1 MYWDGL
7 VSICTLL
14 SATIWQAARQASP
27 QTRLDIN
34 AENKSHLVHD
44 TKYSSKAARAAA
56 TATAATTTAHE
67 LI

>member
-1 MYWDGL
+1 LGWLGVDLYRSVGDDLAG
-7 VSICTLL
+7 CE
-14 SATIWQAARQASP
+14 ASKLK
-27 QTRLDIN
+27 RGLDIN

>member
-1 MYWDGL
+1 MGWLGVDLYRFVRDDWTG
-7 VSICTLL
+7 CE
-14 SATIWQAARQASP
+14 ASKLK
-27 QTRLDIN
+27 RGLDIN

-56 TATAATTTAHE
+56 TAPAATTTAHE